1 MVSIL
6 NIQSLKSA
14 AFRIQRISRS
24 YESNISKTWTHL
36 PRQIHYSKCKTE
48 VDGWIILH
56 TPTTNSAPWEGI
68 IQVQSHF
75 VHHNHNLVGKGN
87 KASFWSAIW
96 VGDSSIGK
104 TGIASHLAAF
114 IIYHVE
120 GYGGAAL
127 WSPTFWCNL
136 TDYSN
141 SNSLVIV
148 CLQQGSK

>member
-1 MVSIL
+1 MNS
-6 NIQSLKSA
+6 ST
-14 AFRIQRISRS
+14 
-24 YESNISKTWTHL
+24 KTTPL
-36 PRQIHYSKCKTE
+36 LQMQTE

-56 TPTTNSAPWEGI
+56 TPTTNSALWEGI

-75 VHHNHNLVGKGN
+75 VHHNHNLAGKGN

-104 TGIASHLAAF
+104 TGIASHPAAF

-127 WSPTFWCNL
+127 WSPTFGCNL
-136 TDYSN
+136 TDKETN
-141 SNSLVIV
+141 QFVQLLNFT
-148 CLQQGSK
+148 